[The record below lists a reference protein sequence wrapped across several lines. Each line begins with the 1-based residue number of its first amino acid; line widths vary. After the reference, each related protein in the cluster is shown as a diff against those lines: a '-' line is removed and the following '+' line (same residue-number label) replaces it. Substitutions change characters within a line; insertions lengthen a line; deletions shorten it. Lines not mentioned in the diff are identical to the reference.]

1 MNLDWLKAPFWLL
14 PRRFRSSWVL
24 LTVSA
29 FGVLTAVV
37 LMAVGAMY
45 SRALA
50 EGGLQHSLAATSP
63 SVLNTQI
70 IAQNRPLGPAD
81 YANLRET
88 VERIS
93 QQRLGFPGL
102 RSGQA
107 LTRETQRHGRT
118 ESNLALRMELSDQPP
133 GLDSPLG
140 RPFFITDFEKHTR
153 LLEGRWPEAD
163 PVLHQQGLDLEA
175 VIGERVAS
183 GMGWG
188 VGTQA
193 FLLPFRSTPRER
205 IALTV
210 VGVVTPTDPDEE
222 YWMGYPFHLNVQS
235 FGDAPLFPFYVS
247 EELFFDGIGTRYPA
261 LVGDYS
267 WFLYLDTS
275 VLTAAD
281 VAPTQEAILGLESDI
296 NKRFPRSLVLT
307 GLKPTLAEYQ
317 QDLTLARVPLFLF
330 ISLVVVVILYFLAL
344 VMGLLARTRNDEAS
358 LLRSRGASLVQAAA
372 ILALAEGIIVVA
384 ATVAGPFLAWLL
396 VRYWLLGTIDPIGG
410 IESVSVGLSADMFI
424 LGAIGGLLGLA
435 VLVVSGLNL
444 ARLGVVEFLRQRAR
458 PPTVPLIHRYYID
471 FLVLAVLGLLLWQT
485 QARGGLFQRA
495 LSGRALELDPTM
507 LVSPALA
514 LLAVAFLML
523 RVLPYLVR
531 LAAWLSQHL
540 APAWITFTLAR
551 LARDPLPYS
560 SLTVIVMLA
569 AALGVFGSAFQSTL
583 SRSEQE
589 QALYDHGGD
598 LVVTRVTF
606 SPTRQKERFREL
618 VSLGGVETISPV
630 NRGRARLVDLLPNT
644 QATVLAVDPVTLPET
659 SWYRD
664 DFSTTS
670 DGLSELLAP
679 LRRGR
684 SALPDRISTGAP
696 LLRANL
702 DSGVPIPD
710 EATGVGLW
718 VRTEVAGPGPA
729 LHSSNLWMRLADA
742 KGSYRNVDL
751 GTLPIQSEGPGEGWA
766 FLQGPLPLDS
776 TYLKPPFSIVAIFI
790 SGRTFSRMPPGAIGM
805 DDITALK
812 CPVRSPASTDL
823 PLPGD
828 GREECGA
835 IPGSGQVIEEF
846 EEPGLWVALTHDGDQ
861 PDIAEQGP
869 PSAYRGDHGLTFAWV
884 DNLGDT
890 PRGVIIPPG
899 PFPIPA
905 VGSRH
910 FQRGQEV
917 RMRVGRQYLPVIIH
931 QVAEYFPTLHP
942 SRRPFLLVSL
952 EGYSAYLGRIPQGV
966 LERTEEF
973 WFALDDDRDRQQT
986 IADLREELPRFA
998 FIDDRDQALDRAR
1011 RNPLA
1016 GGGWNSLTLLSI
1028 VALAVAVVLAL
1039 GTHAAVA
1046 VQTGRVEL
1054 TIARAL
1060 GFSRFQ
1066 MLLSLALERL
1076 VVALVGMVGGAVVG
1090 AALAWW
1096 TLGYLDRSS
1105 SGREVVPPMLLTSQD
1120 WIIALT
1126 VLSLV
1131 AAAALAILL
1140 AAVRAGRLRASD
1152 ILRTGG

>member
-1 MNLDWLKAPFWLL
+1 MTLDWLKAPFWLL
-14 PRRFRSSWVL
+14 PRRLRSAWVL

-29 FGVLTAVV
+29 FGVLAAVV
-37 LMAVGAMY
+37 MTAVGAMY
-45 SRALA
+45 SHALA
-50 EGGLQHSLAATSP
+50 EGGLQHSLASIAPT
-63 SVLNTQI
+63 VLNTHI
-70 IAQNRPLGPAD
+70 IAQNRPLGRVD
-81 YANLRET
+81 YDDLRAT

-93 QQRLGFPGL
+93 QERLGFMV
-102 RSGQA
+102 
-107 LTRETQRHGRT
+107 RETQRHGRT
-118 ESNLALRMELSDQPP
+118 QSTLALTQTLSDQPP
-133 GLDSPLG
+133 GLDAPLG
-140 RPFFITDFEKHTR
+140 RPFFITDFQEHAR
-153 LLEGRWPEAD
+153 LVEGRWPEAE
-163 PVLHQQGLDLEA
+163 PALHQQGMDLEA

-188 VGTQA
+188 VGTQV

-235 FGDAPLFPFYVS
+235 FGDTPLFPFYVT
-247 EELFFDGIGTRYPA
+247 EELFFDGIGRRYPA
-261 LVGDYS
+261 LVGDYT
-267 WFLYLDTS
+267 WFLYLDAS

-281 VAPTQEAILGLESDI
+281 VAPTQEAILGLERDI

-317 QDLTLARVPLFLF
+317 QDLALARVPLFLF

-358 LLRSRGASLVQAAA
+358 LLRSRGASLFQAAA

-396 VRYWLLGTIDPIGG
+396 VRHWLLRTIDPVGG
-410 IESVSVGLSADMFI
+410 VEAVSVGLSADMFI
-424 LGAIGGLLGLA
+424 LGAVGGLLGLG

-471 FLVLAVLGLLLWQT
+471 FLVIAVLGLLLWQT
-485 QARGGLFQRA
+485 QNRGGLFERA
-495 LSGRALELDPTM
+495 LSGRALELDPTI
-507 LVSPALA
+507 LVGPALA

-523 RVLPYLVR
+523 RVLPYLAR

-540 APAWITFTLAR
+540 APAWMTFTLSR
-551 LARDPLPYS
+551 LARDPLPPS

-569 AALGVFGSAFQSTL
+569 AALGVFGAAFQSTL

-589 QALYDHGGD
+589 QALYDRGGD
-598 LVVTRVTF
+598 LVVTRVNF
-606 SPTRQKERFREL
+606 SSTRQKEQLREL
-618 VSLGGVETISPV
+618 VGIDGVAAVSPV
-630 NRGRARLVDLLPNT
+630 NRGRVRLLDLLPST
-644 QATVLAVDPVTLPET
+644 PTTVLAVDPVTLPET
-659 SWYRD
+659 TWYRN
-664 DFSTTS
+664 DFSSTS
-670 DGLSELLAP
+670 EDLSELLAS

-684 SALPDRISTGAP
+684 SGLPDRISTGAP
-696 LLRANL
+696 LLRGNL
-702 DSGVPIPD
+702 ASGVPIP
-710 EATGVGLW
+710 AGAASVGLW
-718 VRTEVAGPGPA
+718 VRVEVAGPGPA
-729 LHSSNLWMRLADA
+729 LNSSNLWLRLADS
-742 KGSYRNVDL
+742 KGFYRNVDL
-751 GTLPIQSEGPGEGWA
+751 GTLPIQSTNPGEGWK
-766 FLQGPLPLDS
+766 FMEGPLPLDS
-776 TYLKPPFSIVAIFI
+776 SYLDPPFSVVAIFI
-790 SGRTFSRMPPGAIGM
+790 SGRTFARMPPGAISL
-805 DDITALK
+805 DDITAM
-812 CPVRSPASTDL
+812 S
-823 PLPGD
+823 
-828 GREECGA
+828 GA
-835 IPGSGQVIEEF
+835 IPEPGLVIEEF

-861 PDIAEQGP
+861 PDSAEPGP
-869 PSAYRGDHGLTFAWV
+869 AAAYNGNSGLTFSWV
-884 DNLGDT
+884 NNLGGS

-910 FQRGQEV
+910 FQQGQEV
-917 RMRVGRQYLPVIIH
+917 RARVGRQYVPLVIH
-931 QVAEYFPTLHP
+931 QVAEYFPTLQP
-942 SRRPFLLVSL
+942 GRSPFLLVSL
-952 EGYSAYLGRIPQGV
+952 EGYGSYLGRIPEGV

-973 WFALDDDRDRQQT
+973 WFGLDDTRDRQQT
-986 IADLREELPRFA
+986 IADLKAGLPHFA
-998 FIDDRDQALDRAR
+998 SIRDRDEALDRAR

-1028 VALAVAVVLAL
+1028 VALAVAVVVAL

-1046 VQTGRVEL
+1046 VHTGRVEL

-1076 VVALVGMVGGAVVG
+1076 VVALVGMVVGAVVG
-1090 AALAWW
+1090 AALSRW
-1096 TLGYLDRSS
+1096 TLGFLDRSS
-1105 SGREVVPPMLLTSQD
+1105 SGREIVPPMLLTTQE

-1131 AAAALAILL
+1131 AAAVLAVLL
-1140 AAVRAGRLRASD
+1140 AAVRVGRLRASD